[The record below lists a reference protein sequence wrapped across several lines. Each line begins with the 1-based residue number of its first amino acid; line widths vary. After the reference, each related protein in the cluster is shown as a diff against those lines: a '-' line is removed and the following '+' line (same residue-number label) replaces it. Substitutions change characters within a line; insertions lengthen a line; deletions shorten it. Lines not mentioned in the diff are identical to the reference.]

1 MFRGWFE
8 HSINGKGRVSIPA
21 VFRDALGAQDA
32 DRVIV
37 TTNVVARSLVVYPLS
52 TWAEFEQRLRQAP
65 QFDEKVQR
73 FRRIYVAGAMECAID
88 KLGRIVLPA
97 RLREQAG
104 IEAEVV
110 FAGDIEKF
118 QIWARS
124 EWELVRQADLEQLD
138 DVSRTLANLGF

>member
-21 VFRDALGAQDA
+21 AFRDALSKQDE

-37 TTNVVARSLVVYPLS
+37 TTNVAARSLVVYPLS
-52 TWAEFEQRLRQAP
+52 QWAEFEQRLRQAP
-65 QFDEKVQR
+65 QFDQKIQQ

-97 RLREQAG
+97 RLRKQVE
-104 IEAEVV
+104 IESEVV
-110 FAGDIEKF
+110 FSGDIEKF
-118 QIWARS
+118 QIWARD
-124 EWELVRQADLEQLD
+124 EWQRVCEADLEQVD
-138 DVSRTLANLGF
+138 DVSLTLANLGF

>member
-8 HSINGKGRVSIPA
+8 HSINSKGRVSIPA
-21 VFRDALGAQDA
+21 VFRDALSADDA

-37 TTNVVARSLVVYPLS
+37 TTNVAARSLVVYPLN

-65 QFDEKVQR
+65 QFDAKVQR

-88 KLGRIVLPA
+88 KLGRMVLPA
-97 RLREQAG
+97 RLREQVG
-104 IEAEVV
+104 IDGEVV
-110 FAGDIEKF
+110 FSGDIEKF
-118 QIWARS
+118 QIWAKD
-124 EWELVRQADLEQLD
+124 EWERVRKADLDEVE